1 SDALIRPRH
10 DAMGRL
16 VRLVRRLIASLAV
29 LTLLV
34 GTTPVAPRGT
44 PRCHCAAGC
53 PMHRHGARLPCH
65 GGGLGLRGT
74 CGHGADGVAPAAG
87 MRVALAVP
95 VASVPAFTA
104 ESPAPAAPAIA
115 PPTDPPRASL
125 A

>member
-1 SDALIRPRH
+1 MRRGVPP
-10 DAMGRL
+10 
-16 VRLVRRLIASLAV
+16 VRRLIAVFAV
-29 LTLLV
+29 LALLV

-74 CGHGADGVAPAAG
+74 CGHGADGAAPAAG
-87 MRVALAVP
+87 IRIALAAP
-95 VASVPAFTA
+95 LASVPAFVAEPVAAA
-104 ESPAPAAPAIA
+104 ESPAPAAPAIE
-115 PPTDPPRASL
+115 PPTDPPRAPL